1 MASEGAF
8 LLWGA
13 GANGLAGLVPAFVP
27 WGPLIAWL
35 GAGTLLLLLCRFMR
49 LTALRTALLTTG
61 GTIASFLIFL

>member
-13 GANGLAGLVPAFVP
+13 GASGLARLVPAFVP

-35 GAGTLLLLLCRFMR
+35 GAGALLLLLCRFMR
-49 LTALRTALLTTG
+49 LTALRMALLTTG